1 MRPTFVMFIFFSS
14 PNDNNC
20 QFPLIFFP
28 CIFRKV
34 TENDEWQMVMS
45 SYLSIV
51 SRILLMDSMVFIQ
64 VLQELNMPSPLETI
78 LDIWIQKMPLIGQAD
93 KRKLLSK

>member
-1 MRPTFVMFIFFSS
+1 M
-14 PNDNNC
+14 
-20 QFPLIFFP
+20 
-28 CIFRKV
+28 